1 MREDL
6 LNELENEYAARR
18 AENERTEAARR
29 AVIRK
34 DYPAISRLVDDREEL
49 VRGAIRSIL
58 NGGPGGDGLTERMEK
73 LNREI
78 REKLG
83 DAGLPEDYLAPVYTC
98 PLCRDTGY
106 TGEVVRE
113 RCRCM
118 IQAYQRKLR
127 QQIGLDR
134 GREETFEN
142 FNSGMIP
149 DEKLEGRRFSQR
161 ENAERARDNC
171 RKWADQYPD
180 VPQRDI
186 LLTGKSGLGKTY
198 LMHAMANRL
207 ADRGIQVLM
216 ISAYQFFQLARK
228 AYFEGEDVPEEI
240 MESPILMLDDVG
252 SEPLMKNLPVD
263 QLFNVINE
271 RRNHGRSTILSTN
284 LNLEEFRERYTE
296 RIASR
301 ISDPRNS
308 LTIPLEGADLRKAG
322 K

>member
-1 MREDL
+1 M
-6 LNELENEYAARR
+6 NAPAVVGASAAARQLPIYCV
-18 AENERTEAARR
+18 ERTDRRCSISFDAAW
-29 AVIRK
+29 
-34 DYPAISRLVDDREEL
+34 
-49 VRGAIRSIL
+49 GADNTQRIL
-58 NGGPGGDGLTERMEK
+58 DVLDEYGVKGTFF
-73 LNREI
+73 
-78 REKLG
+78 
-83 DAGLPEDYLAPVYTC
+83 
-98 PLCRDTGY
+98 
-106 TGEVVRE
+106 VV
-113 RCRCM
+113 
-118 IQAYQRKLR
+118 
-127 QQIGLDR
+127 G
-134 GREETFEN
+134 N
-142 FNSGMIP
+142 
-149 DEKLEGRRFSQR
+149 
-161 ENAERARDNC
+161 
-171 RKWADQYPD
+171 WADQYPD

-207 ADRGIQVLM
+207 AERGIQVLM

-252 SEPLMKNLPVD
+252 SEPLMKNVTVE

-308 LTIPLEGADLRKAG
+308 LTIPLEGAVLRKAG